1 MKILIP
7 VIKTTSGAYSY
18 AIRLAQGLREYSDFE
33 VEVAEYGHI
42 TEIIPWLMSK
52 KALSAGYD
60 IVISN
65 SPYAFRFRNI
75 AKKLIVVEHH
85 SIFATDFFHQLSSQ
99 QKIYNKILMRSYIRQ
114 SMRLADHIVAVSECT
129 ARLTRKK
136 FPHQNVS
143 VIHNWVE
150 TDRYI
155 PLDPDLKQI
164 QDGNRAFELLYVG
177 SLSARKGAKLLP
189 EVAAALGEGFVIKC
203 VSKDIAVPFSARPKN
218 LIMLGSLDDERLVNA
233 YQNTDA
239 VISLSSFEGFG
250 YTLAEALSCGRP
262 IVAFDLE
269 VFREILPTEVIC
281 YLARKNDVKDFAR
294 CCRFLA
300 EDIKNGK
307 TDCYR
312 LRKFA
317 EGAFSP
323 AERISEYVRLFE
335 GVVTG

>member
-18 AIRLAQGLREYSDFE
+18 AIRLARGLREYSDFE

-52 KALSAGYD
+52 KALSASYD
-60 IVISN
+60 VVISN

-85 SIFATDFFHQLSSQ
+85 SIFATDFFHQLSFQ

-143 VIHNWVE
+143 VIHNWIE

-155 PLDPDLKQI
+155 PLDPDLKRI

-189 EVAAALGEGFVIKC
+189 EVAAALGDGFVIKC
-203 VSKDIAVPFSARPKN
+203 VSKDVSVPFSERPKN
-218 LIMLGSLDDERLVNA
+218 LVMLGSLDDEQLVNA
-233 YQNTDA
+233 YQSADA
-239 VISLSSFEGFG
+239 IISLSSFEGFG
-250 YTLAEALSCGRP
+250 YTLAEALSCGKP
-262 IVAFDLE
+262 VVAFDLDA
-269 VFREILPTEVIC
+269 FREILPS
-281 YLARKNDVKDFAR
+281 YLHGYLAKRFELSDFFRCCSQLRDDLRANRIVAQDLSEYARKN
-294 CCRFLA
+294 
-300 EDIKNGK
+300 
-307 TDCYR
+307 
-312 LRKFA
+312 
-317 EGAFSP
+317 FSP
-323 AERISEYVRLFE
+323 EMQIQCYKNLF
-335 GVVTG
+335 VSL